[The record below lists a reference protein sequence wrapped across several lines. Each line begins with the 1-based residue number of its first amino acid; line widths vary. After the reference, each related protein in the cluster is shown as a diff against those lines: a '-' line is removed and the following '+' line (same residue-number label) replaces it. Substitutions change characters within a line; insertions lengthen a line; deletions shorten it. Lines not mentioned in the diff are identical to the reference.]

1 MNGRQFMYIPP
12 QFERDEAAADLM
24 VSPRR
29 FEHAEA
35 AYPMNVFE
43 RDEAPADLM
52 DSPRRQYMPHRVFE
66 HDEAHADRMYSP
78 RPQRLRTSRQEA
90 ARQRKNTRRAIRR
103 AQRINSGNIFLRPY
117 NPGNIFLNQIQQ
129 MPIPAPP
136 VGPRRQLCDPNS
148 KRSRRRHIADGWVFV
163 GGKTRRHR
171 RRY

>member
-1 MNGRQFMYIPP
+1 
-12 QFERDEAAADLM
+12 
-24 VSPRR
+24 
-29 FEHAEA
+29 
-35 AYPMNVFE
+35 
-43 RDEAPADLM
+43 M
-52 DSPRRQYMPHRVFE
+52 DSPRRH
-66 HDEAHADRMYSP
+66 SP